1 MQSLFSAEKS
11 YTYLGIL
18 YNDEPWEKGVEA
30 LFDATSF
37 DRLQIATFVSSPKH
51 FFRQTAGFETIE
63 LLLGIEENAAAE
75 KFLFDPDA
83 TEEMLRSL
91 DKESLRKIGDGRIA
105 IRFTEVGTT
114 IHSKIYILT
123 DTRSGKRRV
132 VVGSANFS
140 GRAFGGGRQFEELVA
155 YDSDYN
161 PRFVDHFVSRY
172 ETIRAATIDFIPPR
186 IRKKL
191 RTESLELLTL
201 SDEESVE
208 LLKERI
214 GELQGVVIAPDE
226 LSERIKT
233 TKRVLAEQE
242 ASLKKEIEAIAKT
255 KTVIEI
261 VTRTAKGESRFLQPA
276 RIAAK
281 KEQIITRAFQR
292 VQKIREFTDSRV
304 PLLFSEAEG
313 KIFIEE
319 GEERFVPF
327 ARPADKEVL
336 REQLTRLGRFIAA
349 YTDFTVNDERETPK
363 RIFEAILFSFCSVYI
378 WRWREEAMWQ
388 QGRDEIK
395 SAIPLFM
402 LIAGMAQSGKTHLVT
417 FISRIMGN
425 HGQYYHYVK
434 QAKLSSLK
442 QINPQIIHQ
451 FFNEET
457 LTPIFVDEI
466 TKEYY
471 SSASAATSSYM
482 GESFV
487 KNITNAKSG
496 RHPCMIATSNTDF
509 SANSQVM
516 RRMYYI
522 QLNNPFDSGK
532 KEAAAAYFN
541 DVVEGFGTE
550 LYRDFLYRLEKRF
563 DEGIAIDIR
572 DILKPGREIFL
583 EWFDEL
589 SLPIPDYFSSKRI
602 DDYYLR
608 GRTIWR
614 DLYNMKHTGFKE
626 LKKENLILLDDET
639 VFGTKLAA
647 SREKKELLQYLPI
660 GVAIE
665 EKGIVRLNYEKFFEF
680 IGMGSKNSGFFG
692 KIFG

>member
-1 MQSLFSAEKS
+1 
-11 YTYLGIL
+11 
-18 YNDEPWEKGVEA
+18 
-30 LFDATSF
+30 
-37 DRLQIATFVSSPKH
+37 
-51 FFRQTAGFETIE
+51 
-63 LLLGIEENAAAE
+63 
-75 KFLFDPDA
+75 
-83 TEEMLRSL
+83 
-91 DKESLRKIGDGRIA
+91 
-105 IRFTEVGTT
+105 
-114 IHSKIYILT
+114 
-123 DTRSGKRRV
+123 
-132 VVGSANFS
+132 
-140 GRAFGGGRQFEELVA
+140 
-155 YDSDYN
+155 
-161 PRFVDHFVSRY
+161 
-172 ETIRAATIDFIPPR
+172 
-186 IRKKL
+186 
-191 RTESLELLTL
+191 
-201 SDEESVE
+201 
-208 LLKERI
+208 
-214 GELQGVVIAPDE
+214 
-226 LSERIKT
+226 
-233 TKRVLAEQE
+233 
-242 ASLKKEIEAIAKT
+242 
-255 KTVIEI
+255 
-261 VTRTAKGESRFLQPA
+261 
-276 RIAAK
+276 
-281 KEQIITRAFQR
+281 
-292 VQKIREFTDSRV
+292 
-304 PLLFSEAEG
+304 
-313 KIFIEE
+313 
-319 GEERFVPF
+319 
-327 ARPADKEVL
+327 
-336 REQLTRLGRFIAA
+336 
-349 YTDFTVNDERETPK
+349 
-363 RIFEAILFSFCSVYI
+363 
-378 WRWREEAMWQ
+378 MWQ

-434 QAKLSSLK
+434 QSKLSSLK

-451 FFNEET
+451 FFNEEN

-471 SSASAATSSYM
+471 SSASVATSSYM

-532 KEAAAAYFN
+532 KEEAAAYFN
-541 DVVEGFGTE
+541 EVVERFGIE

-563 DEGIAIDIR
+563 DEGIAIDIN

-583 EWFDEL
+583 EWFEEL
-589 SLPIPDYFSSKRI
+589 SLDRPDYFSPKRI

-614 DLYNMKHTGFKE
+614 DLYNMKHQGFKE

-647 SREKKELLQYLPI
+647 GREKKELLQYLPI

-680 IGMGSKNSGFFG
+680 IGMRPKNSGFFG